1 MIGSANT
8 LVVLSVISLT
18 LAGEKASTPKHYYA
32 HDAVE
37 DEYGVIAPWY
47 QGLHG
52 QCDLRVRIAA
62 ETLKRYP
69 WTDSSKAVAALP
81 EYIFSGRWG
90 IASDGTITIPAIS
103 DWANGDLGQR
113 AAYIL
118 SGMVDYYRYSGDP
131 AAIAIMT
138 MQADALLDYCL
149 TPDDHPWPRFPIS
162 VPVKGKPYGQ
172 CDPHG
177 FIQLDIVAEI
187 GIGMVRAAQ
196 LAGND
201 RWLEAARHW
210 GDLLAEH
217 CDHTPGMPPWPRY
230 ANPEDA
236 RWEDRMTGGVAFIL
250 EFFDELIGAGYTGRD
265 DAIIQA
271 RQAGV
276 RYLRDV
282 LLPNWTGGDTWG
294 RNYWDWPCPVQV
306 ENVTEFV
313 ARYLM
318 AHPDEFPN
326 WRNDVRNILT
336 LFLNRTGVSPKS
348 DGDTFSGAWAYPESS
363 GCCGRSLWYGPMEL
377 AFVYL
382 MYGELA
388 DSEWGREVGRRMI
401 LLATYDVHETGVV
414 EDNIDGGAIVAGN
427 WFKIAH
433 PMALKH
439 SLEAMAWRPDVLGPA
454 RENHIMRSSSVVKNV
469 MHAKVGIVYETAD
482 APANT
487 IDVLRLYGRPGH
499 VEADDTTLPEQ
510 AVCGG
515 NGYEVR
521 NLPCGDCIVTIRHD
535 GKRRIVIYLASPL
548 QETRHDAVV
557 NEDFSFEGNRIC
569 VVGIAEPKGGLADVY
584 LDGVKQRVGIDCWNP
599 TKQRYWQNLFEKN
612 GLSDG
617 KHTLK
622 IVPTHS
628 KNPLSQ
634 GTRVQI
640 TALFTS
646 SAKGHNGFGEGGGPT
661 KTQRMIFGYTGR
673 EDVVDSQGHSWRPGT
688 EFVVRAGHMVDS
700 VVSSWWTKRRQYDI
714 AGTDDDELYRYGV
727 HAKEFWVNVT
737 VGPGTYYVRL
747 KFAETRRTKPEERA
761 VSIWIN
767 DQPIV
772 ADMDIAA
779 TAAEYAKAHPQPQ
792 DQHPYAVM
800 TGLGRAVD
808 LVFNDIEPEHGII
821 RIRLKG
827 RNGHEAII
835 QAIEV
840 GQGRGGEGATPVTLP
855 AATQPAEQ

>member
-1 MIGSANT
+1 MVASENIVAVFSI
-8 LVVLSVISLT
+8 ISLT
-18 LAGEKASTPKHYYA
+18 LAGANAAAPKHYYA

-47 QGLHG
+47 QGLNG

-69 WTDSSKAVAALP
+69 WTASDKAVAALP
-81 EYIFSGRWG
+81 KYIFSGAWQ
-90 IASDGTITIPAIS
+90 IADDGTITIPPIN

-131 AAIAIMT
+131 AAIAILT
-138 MQADALLDYCL
+138 FQADALLDHCL
-149 TPDDHPWPRFPIS
+149 TPDDHPWPRFLIS
-162 VPVKGKPYGQ
+162 VPVKGKPYGP

-177 FIQLDIVAEI
+177 FIQLDIVAEV
-187 GIGMVRAAQ
+187 GIGLVRAAQ
-196 LAGND
+196 LADND
-201 RWLEAARHW
+201 RWLEAAKHW
-210 GDLLAEH
+210 GDVLAEH
-217 CDHTPGMPPWPRY
+217 CDHTPGRPPWPRY

-250 EFFDELIGAGYTGRD
+250 EFFDELIRAGYTGQD
-265 DAIIQA
+265 DAILKS
-271 RQAGV
+271 RQAGA

-282 LLPNWTGGDTWG
+282 LLPDWTGGDTWG

-326 WRNDVRNILT
+326 WRNDARNILT
-336 LFLNRTGVSPKS
+336 LFLNRTSVSPKS
-348 DGDTFSGAWAYPESS
+348 NGDTFSGAWAYPESS

-388 DSEWGREVGRRMI
+388 DSEWGRELGRRMI

-439 SLEAMAWRPDVLGPA
+439 TLEAMAWLPDVLGPA

-469 MHAKVGIVYETAD
+469 TYARAWIGYETVNTPRNAIEVVRLACQPGEIKAD
-482 APANT
+482 GS
-487 IDVLRLYGRPGH
+487 RLAQR
-499 VEADDTTLPEQ
+499 
-510 AVCGG
+510 AVCDG

-521 NLPCGDCIVTIRHD
+521 ELPCGDSIVRIRHD
-535 GKRRIVIYLASPL
+535 GAKRIEITLERP
-548 QETRHDAVV
+548 QETWHSAVV
-557 NEDFSFEGNRIC
+557 NDEFSFEGNR
-569 VVGIAEPKGGLADVY
+569 VRVMGVAEPEGGLADVF
-584 LDGVKQRVGIDCWNP
+584 LDSVKQRAGIDCWNP
-599 TKQRYWQNLFEKN
+599 THRGLHNLFEKN

-634 GTRVQI
+634 GTKVQI
-640 TALFTS
+640 AALFTS
-646 SAKGHNGFGEGGGPT
+646 SANGNNGFGEGGGPT
-661 KTQRMIFGYTGR
+661 DTQRMIFGYTGR
-673 EDVVDSQGHSWRPGT
+673 DDVVDSQGNTWRPGT
-688 EFVVRAGHMVDS
+688 EFVVRAGHKVDS
-700 VVSSWWTKRRQYDI
+700 VASSWWTKRRQYEI

-727 HAKEFWVNVT
+727 HAPEFWVNVT

-747 KFAETRRTKPEERA
+747 KFAETRRTKPEVRA
-761 VSIWIN
+761 VSIWITE
-767 DQPIV
+767 QQV
-772 ADMDIAA
+772 VSDMDIAA
-779 TAAEYAKAHPQPQ
+779 TAATYAKTHPRPE
-792 DQHPYAVM
+792 DQHPYATM
-800 TGLGRAVD
+800 GAFGRAVD
-808 LVFNDIEPEHGII
+808 LVFNDIEPRNGII
-821 RIRLKG
+821 RIRFKG
-827 RNGHEAII
+827 RDGREAIV

-840 GQGRGGEGATPVTLP
+840 GPGDGGEGAAPVTLP